1 MLKPTL
7 ASLRPP
13 AIAAGGI
20 IAISLS
26 VLLVCSLAADRL
38 IGEVLPQ
45 ERTCI
50 PNTVT
55 ISMPFLGSD
64 ELNGAVTLNGDNQNL
79 YAAFVN
85 LVCVQE

>member
-1 MLKPTL
+1 M
-7 ASLRPP
+7 
-13 AIAAGGI
+13 
-20 IAISLS
+20 AISLS

-38 IGEVLPQ
+38 ISEVLPQ

-55 ISMPFLGSD
+55 IDMPFLGPGEFDVS
-64 ELNGAVTLNGDNQNL
+64 VTLNGDIHNL

-85 LVCVQE
+85 LVCVPEWRVNYRF